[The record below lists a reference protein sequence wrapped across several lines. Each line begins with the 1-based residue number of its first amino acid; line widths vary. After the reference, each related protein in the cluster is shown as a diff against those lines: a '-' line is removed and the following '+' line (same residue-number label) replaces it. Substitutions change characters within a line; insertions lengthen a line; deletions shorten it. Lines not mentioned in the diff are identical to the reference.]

1 MSKLFVSFFFLSLFL
16 SAQSIYFK
24 ETKYH
29 HALDSSFSK
38 QGQIFFEKNV
48 IKIRYANQT
57 LEYSEDTL
65 ILTKGDKTHHVNLKK
80 KPSLK
85 MFFILFEAIYF
96 EKEEILQHYFKIIK
110 KKDTLRVQLKPLKGI
125 DRYISSVKYQKTKN
139 KLDFLQIN
147 LSSLDRIRIEER

>member
-38 QGQIFFEKNV
+38 QGQIFFEKDV

-57 LEYSEDTL
+57 LAYSGNSLT
-65 ILTKGDKTHHVNLKK
+65 LTKGNKIHHVNLET

-96 EKEEILQHYFKIIK
+96 EKEEILQHYFEVIK
-110 KKDTLRVQLKPLKGI
+110 KKDTLSVHLKPLKGI
-125 DRYISSVKYQKTKN
+125 DKYISSVAYQKTKN